1 MENMIETKDVI
12 QSFPIAGG
20 KELVVLK
27 NINIQIPTGKLT
39 MLRGRSGSGKTTLMN
54 LLSALDYPKSGEILF
69 EGKPIQN
76 LPEHDREQI
85 RKTQIGFV
93 FQSVALIPMMTAYEN
108 VEFVLRLA
116 GYKGDRRKRTEEC
129 LKLVGLGS
137 RMHHMP
143 QELSGGEQQRVAIA
157 RAIAHKPKI
166 IFADEPTAELDSNTG
181 LQVMKI
187 FKELIE
193 KQGVTIVMTT
203 HDTGLME
210 VADCHYLLR
219 MERLPMKINLKEKIS
234 KVKQIKS
241 PESAME
247 NPEQTMDVPDD
258 VMIECDSLVKIY
270 KTKDIEV
277 LALQGLDLTVKRGE
291 LMAII
296 GNSGSGKSTFL
307 NMIGGLD
314 RPSAGKLYVDGK
326 NLFQMTENELV
337 KYKRSTVGFVWQNNA
352 RNLLPYL
359 TAWENVMTPMLFV
372 EEKEKAVSEE
382 EKKKRALE
390 LLELVGLGHRKDSKL
405 SQLSG
410 GEQQRV
416 AIAIALAN
424 NPKLLLADEPTGAVD
439 RKTADDILEMF
450 RKLNEKLGLTIVI
463 VTHDKELAKKVNRV
477 VSIRDGKTS
486 SERIMKNDYR
496 ERMEHL
502 DIDWQ
507 EEETQEEFA
516 VLDRAGR
523 VQIPSELLEQ
533 MGMDGNKV
541 KLEFIGGKIVIE
553 KPKD

>member
-1 MENMIETKDVI
+1 MQYPLGENERERITSK
-12 QSFPIAGG
+12 
-20 KELVVLK
+20 
-27 NINIQIPTGKLT
+27 TGKKL
-39 MLRGRSGSGKTTLMN
+39 SDITL
-54 LLSALDYPKSGEILF
+54 
-69 EGKPIQN
+69 
-76 LPEHDREQI
+76 
-85 RKTQIGFV
+85 
-93 FQSVALIPMMTAYEN
+93 
-108 VEFVLRLA
+108 
-116 GYKGDRRKRTEEC
+116 
-129 LKLVGLGS
+129 
-137 RMHHMP
+137 
-143 QELSGGEQQRVAIA
+143 
-157 RAIAHKPKI
+157 
-166 IFADEPTAELDSNTG
+166 DE
-181 LQVMKI
+181 VMKN
-187 FKELIE
+187 
-193 KQGVTIVMTT
+193 
-203 HDTGLME
+203 H
-210 VADCHYLLR
+210 VAPDD
-219 MERLPMKINLKEKIS
+219 IKIS
-234 KVKQIKS
+234 KEMLRAQGQVAKEAGND
-241 PESAME
+241 PME
-247 NPEQTMDVPDD
+247 KNFERAAELVDVPDD